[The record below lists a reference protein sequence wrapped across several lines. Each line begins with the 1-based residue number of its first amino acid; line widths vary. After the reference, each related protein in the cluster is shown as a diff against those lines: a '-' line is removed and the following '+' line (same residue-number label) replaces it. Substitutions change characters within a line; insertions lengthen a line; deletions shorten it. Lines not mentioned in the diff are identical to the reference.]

1 MQTPIPGGN
10 LRTVNVGVES
20 WLKTTY
26 QETTPDTAER
36 TPGIPEEFDEDITLD
51 PALSYISVWDAGA
64 TAQYPIVSI
73 SLDQQTMFVTFDAS
87 LWNLWWDA
95 QTAQIN
101 LPEGGEVWLFLNP
114 ANTWPSF
121 WNGNIRPK
129 AAGAIVGGPYA

>member
-1 MQTPIPGGN
+1 MQTPIPGGS

-51 PALSYISVWDAGA
+51 PVLSYVSVWDGSQ
-64 TAQYPIVSI
+64 TMQYPLVSI
-73 SLDQQTMFVTFDAS
+73 RLDQQTMFVTFDTS
-87 LWNLWWDA
+87 LWNAWGL
-95 QTAQIN
+95 
-101 LPEGGEVWLFLNP
+101 EGSEVWLCLNP

-129 AAGAIVGGPYA
+129 AAGVIVGGPYE

>member
-51 PALSYISVWDAGA
+51 PALSYISVWDERQ
-64 TAQYPIVSI
+64 TRQYPLVSI
-73 SLDQQTMFVTFDAS
+73 RLDQQTMFVTFDVS
-87 LWNLWWDA
+87 LWDA
-95 QTAQIN
+95 RDQETNQLV
-101 LPEGGEVWLFLNP
+101 LPSGAEVWLCLNP

-129 AAGAIVGGPYA
+129 AAGVIVGGPYA